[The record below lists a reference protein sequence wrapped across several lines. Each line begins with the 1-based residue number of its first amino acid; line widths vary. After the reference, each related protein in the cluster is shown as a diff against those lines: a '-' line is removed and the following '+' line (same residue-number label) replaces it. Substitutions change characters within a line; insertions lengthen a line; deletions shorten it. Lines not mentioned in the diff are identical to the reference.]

1 MSRRFSHQASLLRT
15 FRKIHR
21 ISGIVF
27 FVFLTLMGIT
37 GILLGWKKHSRGL
50 IQAATATGTTTDLK
64 NWLPL
69 DSLTTIA
76 CHVIR
81 DSIGENPQVRPDRM
95 DVRPDK
101 GVIKFSFNGH
111 YWGIQLDGA
120 TGALLKFEHR
130 NSDLIESIHD
140 GSIVDRYLG
149 TAPWFKLFYNTAL
162 GLSLLLFSVTGF
174 WLWYGPKRM
183 KRRVG
188 N

>member
-1 MSRRFSHQASLLRT
+1 MRYKRSSQQAVVLRT

-21 ISGIVF
+21 ISGVVF

-37 GILLGWKKHSRGL
+37 GILLGWKKHSGGL
-50 IQAATATGTTTDLK
+50 IQAETATGTTTDLK

-69 DSLTTIA
+69 DSLKNIA
-76 CHVIR
+76 CRIIQ
-81 DSIGENPQVRPDRM
+81 DSVFAERSPQLDRI

-101 GVIKFSFNGH
+101 GVIKFSFKGH
-111 YWGIQLDGA
+111 YRGVQLDGA
-120 TGALLKFEHR
+120 TGAVLKIEHR

-140 GSIVDRYLG
+140 GSIVDRTLG
-149 TAPWFKLFYNTAL
+149 TDPWFKLIYNTAL

-183 KRRVG
+183 RK
-188 N
+188 